1 MQSALHHDPDPYL
14 SLQSYPA
21 SGIPWNSQHN
31 GQQSKSIGNYGGSF
45 LSIPH
50 HFPPIIHSCNRRA
63 RGMKN
68 RIKVYRALRNLTQ
81 EVLADKLGVTRQT
94 ILAIEKEKYDPS
106 LELAFRIS
114 RLFKVPIDKMFLFE
128 TDGEDQPL
136 FED

>member
-1 MQSALHHDPDPYL
+1 MPCHS
-14 SLQSYPA
+14 S
-21 SGIPWNSQHN
+21 
-31 GQQSKSIGNYGGSF
+31 
-45 LSIPH
+45 
-50 HFPPIIHSCNRRA
+50 PIIDSGNRGA
-63 RGMKN
+63 AGMKN

-81 EVLADKLGVTRQT
+81 EVLADQLGVTRQT